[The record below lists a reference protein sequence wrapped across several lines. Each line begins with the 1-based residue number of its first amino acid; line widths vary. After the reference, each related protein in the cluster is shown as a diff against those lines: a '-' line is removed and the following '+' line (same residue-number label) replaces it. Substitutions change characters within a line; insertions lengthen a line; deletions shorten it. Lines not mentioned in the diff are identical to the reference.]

1 MTHRKDRK
9 KAAPNA
15 KAMNPD
21 YVYLSHDIVSEP
33 EGNNNNKNTIAI
45 PPKKMRQQ
53 GCTGRGLP
61 ALPPTLLPAGR
72 ARMRLRDRANQVVA
86 EHITKEKQAA
96 APQEQQ
102 HSLKRKREE
111 WGDFEAFGN
120 SSNDDDQNPHPNQ
133 GQDQEEHEHPW
144 MRHDYSRQL
153 TAIEMSTQE
162 IKDFAEYLKPTPEEH
177 AIRTYIFKAVE
188 EFVANLWSGA
198 KVHVYGSF
206 NTQLYL
212 PGSDMDIVIVMDTEK
227 TGVLRTLANKIR
239 STGFGVHVEVILQT
253 KVPIVKFQER
263 RTGIHVDI
271 SLNQLDGFKTGG
283 VVQQFLKQMPVL
295 QPMTMLIKH
304 FLKGK
309 PVTFSEVHQGGLGSF
324 SVTLLVMSFL
334 QMHPLVQARRIDP
347 LSNLGVLVIEFFE
360 LYGLCFNYNTVS
372 ISVTQGGSYIH
383 KGGDGSQ
390 NERFGL
396 TLINPVASQ
405 NVAKGTRNMSMIR
418 ASFVL
423 AFQELTSAIRKR
435 QDELDRHP
443 RPAQEQSTTFISS
456 KAIRHQHSMID
467 KVFRL
472 PSYME
477 TNRSEIYAIYHGRY
491 FQKKFGELAQELG
504 QGHDD
509 QAMSLVGVERGLDK
523 AAVSALLQAFRRH
536 FPQNADLTTIKEFA
550 ASFKRELVREATSL
564 GPSRPLLSGAEY
576 ESFIVE
582 INKYSDAI
590 SGAKRESSSSR
601 KSKKIPVTDKTVKLV
616 TAETVENWQA
626 LIAKLQ
632 ETIQKDRLQT
642 VAMVMKEAANQ
653 EQGGNEETKTMQ
665 KGTIAAAQQQDVGSL
680 ESQASRLQDISQRVM
695 EIFDAMD
702 PNDTLQLTAFLPHYS
717 ELMEQQAQFGVRQVE
732 HQGGILLSSEDR
744 DQLVAWSNSAL
755 SDRLRSMD
763 PIKMARLEEAQPL
776 LNRCSKDNQEQGQ
789 GMTTPMATGSSSG
802 FSESDAALGVY
813 QAQESD
819 EEHDYFEQNE
829 SEDGEDEAS
838 DRYFE
843 DMMREAQEEYGTTDE
858 DGDNQDSES
867 TSSTSVGAHRD
878 PQNIRSGN
886 DSIQLSQ
893 LYSSPKD
900 DYGVG
905 ISVGGSNSSRYE
917 QLEKMRKRG

>member
-15 KAMNPD
+15 EAKKLD
-21 YVYLSHDIVSEP
+21 YVDLGRDIVSDAED
-33 EGNNNNKNTIAI
+33 NNKNTIAI
-45 PPKKMRQQ
+45 LTKKMRQQ
-53 GCTGRGLP
+53 GHASRGLP
-61 ALPPTLLPAGR
+61 ALPPTLPTAGR
-72 ARMRLRDRANQVVA
+72 ARMRSRDQANQVVA
-86 EHITKEKQAA
+86 QHSAKEKQAA

-102 HSLKRKREE
+102 YSLKRKREE

-120 SSNDDDQNPHPNQ
+120 NSDNEDQHPHRTQ

-144 MRHDYSRQL
+144 MRHDYSQQL
-153 TAIEMSTQE
+153 TAIEMFTQE
-162 IKDFAEYLKPTPEEH
+162 IKDYADYLKPTHEEH
-177 AIRTYIFKAVE
+177 SIRTYVFKAVE
-188 EFVANLWSGA
+188 EFVTGLWSEA

-212 PGSDMDIVIVMDTEK
+212 PGSDMDIVIAMDTAK

-239 STGFGVHVEVILQT
+239 STGFGVQVEAILQT

-295 QPMTMLIKH
+295 QPMTMLIKQ
-304 FLKGK
+304 FLKSK
-309 PVTFSEVHQGGLGSF
+309 PVSFCEVHQGGLGSF
-324 SVTLLVMSFL
+324 SVTLLAMSFL
-334 QMHPLVQARRIDP
+334 QMHPLVQARKIDP

-383 KGGDGSQ
+383 KGGDSSQ

-435 QDELDRHP
+435 QDELDRYP
-443 RPAQEQSTTFISS
+443 RPAQEQSATFISS
-456 KAIRHQHSMID
+456 KVIRHQQSMID

-472 PSYME
+472 PSHME
-477 TNRSEIYAIYHGRY
+477 MNRSAISAIYHGRH
-491 FQKKFGELAQELG
+491 FQQKFGEVARELG
-504 QGHDD
+504 QVHDD
-509 QAMSLVGVERGLDK
+509 QYMSLVGDERGSDK
-523 AAVSALLQAFRRH
+523 AAVDALLQAFRRH
-536 FPQNADLTTIKEFA
+536 FPQNTGLTTIKEFA
-550 ASFKRELVREATSL
+550 ASFKRELVHEATSL
-564 GPSRPLLSGAEY
+564 EPSRPLLSEAEY
-576 ESFIVE
+576 KSFIAE
-582 INKYSDAI
+582 ITKYRKAL
-590 SGAKRESSSSR
+590 SGAKKESLSSR
-601 KSKKIPVTDKTVKLV
+601 KSKKRSVTDKTVKLV

-632 ETIQKDRLQT
+632 ETIQEDQLQT
-642 VAMVMKEAANQ
+642 VALVMKEAAKQ
-653 EQGGNEETKTMQ
+653 EQDENKETKTTQ

-702 PNDTLQLTAFLPHYS
+702 PNDTLQLTAFLPYYS

-732 HQGGILLSSEDR
+732 HQEGILLSSEDR
-744 DQLVAWSNSAL
+744 DQLMEWSNSAV

-763 PIKMARLEEAQPL
+763 PIKMAKLEEALPL
-776 LNRCSKDNQEQGQ
+776 LNGRSKDNQEQGQ
-789 GMTTPMATGSSSG
+789 GITTSMAIGSSNG
-802 FSESDAALGVY
+802 FSQSNAVLGVY

-819 EEHDYFEQNE
+819 EEHDYFEQDE
-829 SEDGEDEAS
+829 SEDGEDEPS
-838 DRYFE
+838 DKYFE

-858 DGDNQDSES
+858 DGDNQDNES
-867 TSSTSVGAHRD
+867 TSSS
-878 PQNIRSGN
+878 
-886 DSIQLSQ
+886 
-893 LYSSPKD
+893 
-900 DYGVG
+900 
-905 ISVGGSNSSRYE
+905 
-917 QLEKMRKRG
+917 